1 MLRPKRLPRGC
12 SSIITGVVYSP
23 PESNNNDV
31 LVYLRTSMEYIE
43 ANYTNYSIILLRD
56 FLDNFL
62 GVLFSLASIFQVL
75 TVF

>member
-12 SSIITGVVYSP
+12 SSIITGVVCSH

-43 ANYTNYSIILLRD
+43 ANYTNYRIILLRD

-62 GVLFSLASIFQVL
+62 GVLVSLASINSL
-75 TVF
+75 TLV